1 MRTAAVVLAAFMLAA
16 LVDVAV
22 SAEAYGAPPA
32 VYQWGFN
39 SGKSHVSPSLV
50 RGLPTG
56 IVAVQGGNWG
66 GMAIDSFGNVWDW
79 GRNQFGELGNGRH
92 KNSPN
97 IAVRAIGP
105 TNVVSIGEGDDFA
118 AAVDKTGNLWVWGWN
133 AQHQLCLSGVRNT
146 ALPMEITGLGAAAV
160 SGGGS
165 HLLILL
171 ANGTVDA
178 CGLNSSGQLG
188 NGTFHNSSSPVPVK
202 GLTNVVSVSAG
213 NMFSGAMEADGSV
226 WTWGYDKWGQLGLGS
241 TVNRDTP
248 QRVNLPSPAT
258 QLYVG
263 GDYPNDGHVVALL
276 SDGKVMS
283 WGNNAEAQLGVA
295 TVGGMSTTPV
305 QVDVPIGVT
314 FSYVAAGGAD
324 SFAIDSTGGLWA
336 WGGRPGAGDLGD
348 GTKDGWISLPEK
360 VGSGFTLV
368 SATANEAVGYSTGP

>member
-1 MRTAAVVLAAFMLAA
+1 
-16 LVDVAV
+16 
-22 SAEAYGAPPA
+22 
-32 VYQWGFN
+32 
-39 SGKSHVSPSLV
+39 
-50 RGLPTG
+50 
-56 IVAVQGGNWG
+56 
-66 GMAIDSFGNVWDW
+66 
-79 GRNQFGELGNGRH
+79 
-92 KNSPN
+92 
-97 IAVRAIGP
+97 
-105 TNVVSIGEGDDFA
+105 
-118 AAVDKTGNLWVWGWN
+118 
-133 AQHQLCLSGVRNT
+133 
-146 ALPMEITGLGAAAV
+146 
-160 SGGGS
+160 
-165 HLLILL
+165 
-171 ANGTVDA
+171 
-178 CGLNSSGQLG
+178 
-188 NGTFHNSSSPVPVK
+188 
-202 GLTNVVSVSAG
+202 
-213 NMFSGAMEADGSV
+213 
-226 WTWGYDKWGQLGLGS
+226 LGS
-241 TVNRDTP
+241 TVNQDTP